1 MLIAA
6 KILLSILT
14 LGYSAATVLA
24 DFNKTHATNPL
35 WTGHARFHVV
45 WQVLS
50 YNLIGLVVL
59 ILLWAPGPYEM
70 PRVWLAA
77 ILAACIYAA
86 FFGALFGMR
95 LYGGANYDQNAYP
108 PFRVRLPGGGDRLLD
123 MNTTVFVA
131 QSVLLLISSGLLV
144 AVSR

>member
-35 WTGHARFHVV
+35 WTGHARFHLV

-50 YNLIGLVVL
+50 YNLIGLLVL
-59 ILLWAPGPYEM
+59 ILLWAPGPYELQ
-70 PRVWLAA
+70 RVWLAA

-86 FFGALFGMR
+86 FFAALAGMR
-95 LYGGANYDQNAYP
+95 LYGGANYDENAYP
-108 PFRVRLPGGGDRLLD
+108 PFNVRLPGGNRLLD
-123 MNTTVFVA
+123 MNTTVFTV
-131 QSVLLLISSGLLV
+131 QSVLLLLSFGLLL
-144 AVSR
+144 AAKG

>member
-35 WTGHARFHVV
+35 WTGHARFHLV

-50 YNLIGLVVL
+50 YNLIGLLVL
-59 ILLWAPGPYEM
+59 ILIWAPGPYEM
-70 PRVWLAA
+70 PRVILAA

-86 FFGALFGMR
+86 FFGALASMR
-95 LYGGANYDQNAYP
+95 LYGGANYDENAYP
-108 PFRVRLPGGGDRLLD
+108 PFKMRLIGSDRLLD
-123 MNTTVFVA
+123 MNTTVFAV
-131 QSVLLLISSGLLV
+131 QTVLLLISFGLLC

>member
-1 MLIAA
+1 MLFAA

-50 YNLIGLVVL
+50 YNLIGLLVL
-59 ILLWAPGPYEM
+59 ILLWAPGPYEL

-77 ILAACIYAA
+77 IIAACIYVA
-86 FFGALFGMR
+86 FFAALAGMR
-95 LYGGANYDQNAYP
+95 LYGGANYDENAYP
-108 PFRVRLPGGGDRLLD
+108 PFKVQLPGGNRLLD
-123 MNTTVFVA
+123 MNTTVFSV
-131 QSVLLLISSGLLV
+131 QSVLLFVSFGLLL
-144 AVSR
+144 ASR